1 MLEQLGGRSVGETAK
16 VEMLCLGKT
25 APCLLFLVCL
35 NQTFQR
41 DSPDSGC
48 EAMKEQAEGV
58 AGREREEIDWEEKL
72 KEEEE
77 ERKELRENWE
87 GRRHFAEKSK
97 EKEEGKELRR
107 NWKGRRFWEGKLK
120 EEVGKELR
128 CSQCGRRKEKI
139 VFLRKPFPGE
149 EKTFGYPGC
158 GEIEKGSS
166 AMMMMQGDTLKGG
179 KVEREE
185 KDSPGRSESSSSEKR
200 QVSES
205 ERRRIGIF
213 DSWKN
218 PLGPWMAP
226 LATWRNPVRINLI
239 KSDDGRGGEDDNEND
254 YWPGVRLG
262 KAVGILGEKACGR
275 FYKLFQS

>member
-1 MLEQLGGRSVGETAK
+1 MSNLDVEVLEKLPKWKCYALVKLQPASCFSAAG
-16 VEMLCLGKT
+16 
-25 APCLLFLVCL
+25 VCL

-58 AGREREEIDWEEKL
+58 AGREGEEIDWEEKS
-72 KEEEE
+72 KEEEEE

-87 GRRHFAEKSK
+87 GNWVGGRNLEEKSK
-97 EKEEGKELRR
+97 EEEGKELRE
-107 NWKGRRFWEGKLK
+107 NWEGRRFLEGKLKEEEEGKELRGNREGGRFWEEKSK

-139 VFLRKPFPGE
+139 ILLRKPFPGE
-149 EKTFGYPGC
+149 KKTFGNPGC
-158 GEIEKGSS
+158 GGIEKRSS
-166 AMMMMQGDTLKGG
+166 AMMMMHGDKLKGG
-179 KVEREE
+179 KVEKEE
-185 KDSPGRSESSSSEKR
+185 KDSPGRSESSEKR

-239 KSDDGRGGEDDNEND
+239 ISEDG
-254 YWPGVRLG
+254 
-262 KAVGILGEKACGR
+262 
-275 FYKLFQS
+275 